1 MAVPHMLNF
10 TITVL
15 IVTAVINLGLTPFI
29 YPRRG
34 AGPMNAAFVLATLG
48 IAAWALT
55 LVGFLQT
62 PSDWVALIFLRL
74 SYMAAAF
81 IAACFYYFSIAFPDG
96 QRPSRWHLA
105 TLVVLTSAVCAA
117 VLVPGFLTGSI
128 FPVGA
133 TRTVELHVLGYAAF
147 GGTFCGLFAL
157 VQIRVWRKFVSAQ
170 GLVRVQL
177 LLMAICIT
185 AVGWLGIYFDLILP
199 SPFLENFRYVWT
211 GPVFTDVFA
220 AVTAY
225 AIFRYRLFNAKALIG
240 ELLVFALWLI
250 LFIRVLT
257 SGTVADLIAN
267 VVVLTLSVPIGVLL
281 IRSLQ
286 VETRARELLADA
298 NTRLRELDQLKSEFL
313 SLAAHQLRTPVT
325 LLQGYLSTIQEGDYG
340 PVPEP
345 MKIPIARAVEIIRS
359 FASMIQDY
367 LDVARIEQNR
377 MTYAFAPADLEKI
390 VGVLI
395 EEFATPAKQKNLT
408 LTFKKDGAGPYRA
421 HLDVDKARQVVSN
434 LLDNAIKYTPSG
446 TVEVTLARDIERG
459 MLRLSIA
466 DTGVGIDPATL
477 PKLFQKFTRSDSDRL
492 NAGGSGLGLY
502 VARQFIEAH
511 HGRIWAESAGLGRGS
526 RFIIEVPAIAE
537 TPTEHGDTT

>member
-1 MAVPHMLNF
+1 MLNF
-10 TITVL
+10 TTTILILTV
-15 IVTAVINLGLTPFI
+15 VINLSLTPFI
-29 YPRRG
+29 YPRRN
-34 AGPMNAAFVLATLG
+34 AGPMHAAFVLATLG

-55 LVGFLQT
+55 LVGFLQI
-62 PSDWVALIFLRL
+62 PSDSLALIFLRL

-96 QRPSRWHLA
+96 NRPSRRHVA
-105 TLVVLTSAVCAA
+105 TLVALTGAVCLA

-128 FPVGA
+128 SLVGG

-147 GGTFCGLFAL
+147 VGMFCGLFAL
-157 VQIRVWRKFVSAQ
+157 VQIRVWRKFASAQ
-170 GLVRVQL
+170 GIARIQL

-185 AVGWLGIYFDLILP
+185 AVGWLGVYFDLILP

-211 GPVFTDVFA
+211 GPVFTDLFA
-220 AVTAY
+220 AVTTY

-250 LFIRVLT
+250 LFVRVLT
-257 SGTVADLIAN
+257 SGAAAELIGN
-267 VVVLTLSVPIGVLL
+267 IVVLALSVPIGVLL

-286 VETRARELLADA
+286 IETRGREALAVA
-298 NTRLRELDQLKSEFL
+298 NTKLRELDQLKSEFL

-325 LLQGYLSTIQEGDYG
+325 LLQGYLSTIEEGDYG

-345 MKIPIARAVEIIRS
+345 MRTPITRATETVRG

-377 MTYAFAPADLEKI
+377 MTYSFATADLEKI
-390 VGVLI
+390 VVVLVD
-395 EEFATPAKQKNLT
+395 EFTALAKRKALA
-408 LTFKKDGAGPYRA
+408 LTFKKDSAGPYRA
-421 HLDVDKARQVVSN
+421 NLDVEKVRQVVSN

-446 TVEVTLARDIERG
+446 MVEVALSHDIERG
-459 MLRLSIA
+459 ILRLSIA
-466 DTGVGIDPATL
+466 DTGTGIDPSTL
-477 PKLFQKFTRSDSDRL
+477 SKLFQKFSRGDHDRL
-492 NAGGSGLGLY
+492 NTGGSGLGLY

-511 HGRIWAESAGLGRGS
+511 HRSIWAESTGLGRGS
-526 RFIIEVPAIAE
+526 RFIIEVPATAE
-537 TPTEHGDTT
+537 SPTMHGDTI